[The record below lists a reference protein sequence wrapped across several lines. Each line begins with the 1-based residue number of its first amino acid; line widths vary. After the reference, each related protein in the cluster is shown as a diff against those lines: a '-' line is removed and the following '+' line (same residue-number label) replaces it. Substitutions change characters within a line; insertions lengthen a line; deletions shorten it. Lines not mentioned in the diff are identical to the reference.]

1 MAWGTGAKAD
11 RGHVR
16 QYTYGVWPR
25 LNETLLFTT
34 MSFAKYTGKT
44 QILEKHDDD
53 VVICGAYRSPVTRA
67 RKGGLAQC
75 TPEECLGVVF
85 KGLIA
90 KTGVDPKVI
99 EDVSVGNVLPPGGGA
114 TGARQAALWAGI
126 PNTAAVNTV
135 NRQCSSG
142 LASVTQIANE
152 IITGQIDV
160 GIGAG
165 VESMTLNY
173 GAGVM
178 PVKMSDEVMSNEEAA
193 DCMMPMGITSEN
205 VAKKYNV
212 TREKQDAFAA
222 ESYKRAHEAKAAG
235 KFKDEIIPI
244 KYVDDDG
251 NERVVSEDDGIRPGV
266 SKESLSKLKPAFAKD
281 GCTHA
286 GNASQVSDG
295 AAAVLLARR
304 SVAQK
309 LGLPVVAKFAGAVVV
324 GVPPNIMG
332 VGPAF
337 AIPKLLEKAQI
348 SKDDID
354 IYEINEAFAS
364 QALFSVEHVG
374 LPLSKVNPVGG
385 AIAMGH
391 PLGATGSRQIAT
403 ALSEA
408 KRTGAKLIVTS
419 MCIGTGMGMASLIVS
434 EQ

>member
-1 MAWGTGAKAD
+1 
-11 RGHVR
+11 
-16 QYTYGVWPR
+16 
-25 LNETLLFTT
+25 
-34 MSFAKYTGKT
+34 MSFATYTGKS
-44 QILEKHDDD
+44 QIIEKHNDD
-53 VVICGAYRSPVTRA
+53 VVICGAFRSPLTRA

-75 TPEECLGVVF
+75 TPEEMLGNVL

-90 KTGVDPKVI
+90 KTGVDPKLI

-152 IITGQIDV
+152 IITGQIDL

-165 VESMTLNY
+165 TESMTLNY

-178 PVKMSDEVMSNEEAA
+178 PVKMSDEIMSNEEAA
-193 DCMMPMGITSEN
+193 DCMLPMGITSEN

-222 ESYKRAHEAKAAG
+222 ESYKRAAAAKAAG

-244 KYVDDDG
+244 KYIDDDG
-251 NERVVSEDDGIRPGV
+251 NERYIAEDYGIRQGV
-266 SKESLSKLKPAFAKD
+266 TKDSLSKRKPAFEKD

-286 GNASQVSDG
+286 GNASQVTDG

-309 LGLPVVAKFAGAVVV
+309 LGLPIVGKFAGAVVV
-324 GVPPNIMG
+324 GVPPNLMG
-332 VGPAF
+332 IGPAF
-337 AIPKLLEKAQI
+337 AIPKLFEKAHLT
-348 SKDDID
+348 KDDVD

-374 LPLSKVNPVGG
+374 LPLAKVNPVGG

-403 ALSEA
+403 ALAEA

-419 MCIGTGMGMASLIVS
+419 MCIGTGMGMASLIVN

>member
-1 MAWGTGAKAD
+1 MVRGPGFWTAID
-11 RGHVR
+11 R
-16 QYTYGVWPR
+16 
-25 LNETLLFTT
+25 T
-34 MSFAKYTGKT
+34 MSFATYTGKS
-44 QILEKHDDD
+44 QIIEKHNDD
-53 VVICGAYRSPVTRA
+53 VVICGAYRSPLTRA

-75 TPEECLGVVF
+75 TPEEMLGNVL

-90 KTGVDPKVI
+90 KTGVDPKLI

-152 IITGQIDV
+152 IITGQIDL

-165 VESMTLNY
+165 TESMTLNY

-178 PVKMSDEVMSNEEAA
+178 PVKMSDEIMSNEEAA
-193 DCMMPMGITSEN
+193 DCMLPMGITSEN

-222 ESYKRAHEAKAAG
+222 ESYKRAAAAKAAG

-244 KYVDDDG
+244 KYIDDDG
-251 NERVVSEDDGIRPGV
+251 NERYIAEDDGIRQGV
-266 SKESLSKLKPAFAKD
+266 TKESLSKLKPAFEKD

-286 GNASQVSDG
+286 GNASQVTDG

-304 SVAQK
+304 NVAQK
-309 LGLPVVAKFAGAVVV
+309 LGLPIVGKFAGAVVV
-324 GVPPNIMG
+324 GVPPNLMG
-332 VGPAF
+332 IGPAF
-337 AIPKLLEKAQI
+337 AIPKLFEKAHI
-348 SKDDID
+348 TKDDVD

-374 LPLSKVNPVGG
+374 LPLAKVNPVGG

-403 ALSEA
+403 ALAEA

-419 MCIGTGMGMASLIVS
+419 MCIGTGMGMASLIVN

>member
-1 MAWGTGAKAD
+1 MV
-11 RGHVR
+11 RGPGFWTAID
-16 QYTYGVWPR
+16 Q
-25 LNETLLFTT
+25 T
-34 MSFAKYTGKT
+34 MSFATYTGKS
-44 QILEKHDDD
+44 QIIEKHNDD
-53 VVICGAYRSPVTRA
+53 VVICGAYRSPLTRA

-75 TPEECLGVVF
+75 TPEEMLGNVL

-90 KTGVDPKVI
+90 KTGVDPKLI

-152 IITGQIDV
+152 IITGQIDL

-165 VESMTLNY
+165 TESMTLNY

-178 PVKMSDEVMSNEEAA
+178 PVKMSDEILSNEEAA
-193 DCMMPMGITSEN
+193 DCMLPMGITSEN

-222 ESYKRAHEAKAAG
+222 ESYKRAAAAKAAG

-244 KYVDDDG
+244 KYIDDDG
-251 NERVVSEDDGIRPGV
+251 NERYIAEDDGIRQGV
-266 SKESLSKLKPAFAKD
+266 TKESLSKLKPAFEKD

-286 GNASQVSDG
+286 GNASQVTDG

-309 LGLPVVAKFAGAVVV
+309 LGLPIVGKFAGAVVV
-324 GVPPNIMG
+324 GVPPNLMG
-332 VGPAF
+332 IGPAF
-337 AIPKLLEKAQI
+337 AIPKLFEKAHI
-348 SKDDID
+348 TKDDVD

-374 LPLSKVNPVGG
+374 LPLAKVNPVGG

-403 ALSEA
+403 ALAEA

-419 MCIGTGMGMASLIVS
+419 MCIGTGMGMASLIVN

>member
-1 MAWGTGAKAD
+1 MGD
-11 RGHVR
+11 R
-16 QYTYGVWPR
+16 
-25 LNETLLFTT
+25 T
-34 MSFAKYTGKT
+34 MSFATYTGKS
-44 QILEKHDDD
+44 QIIEKHNDD
-53 VVICGAYRSPVTRA
+53 VVICGAYRSPLTRA

-75 TPEECLGVVF
+75 TPEEMLGNVL

-90 KTGVDPKVI
+90 KTGVDPKLI

-114 TGARQAALWAGI
+114 TGARQATLWAGI
-126 PNTAAVNTV
+126 PDTTAVNTI

-142 LASVTQIANE
+142 LAAVNQIANE
-152 IITGQIDV
+152 IIAKQIDL

-165 VESMTLNY
+165 TESMTLNY

-178 PVKMSDEVMSNEEAA
+178 PVKMSDEIMSNEEAT
-193 DCMMPMGITSEN
+193 DCMLPMGITSEN

-222 ESYKRAHEAKAAG
+222 ESYKRAAAAKAAG

-244 KYVDDDG
+244 KYIDDDG
-251 NERVVSEDDGIRPGV
+251 NERYIAEDDGIRQGV
-266 SKESLSKLKPAFAKD
+266 TKESLSKLKPAFEKD

-286 GNASQVSDG
+286 GNASQVTDG

-309 LGLPVVAKFAGAVVV
+309 LGLPIVGKFAGAVVV
-324 GVPPNIMG
+324 GVPPNLMG
-332 VGPAF
+332 IGPAF
-337 AIPKLLEKAQI
+337 AIPKLFEKAHI
-348 SKDDID
+348 TKDDVD

-374 LPLSKVNPVGG
+374 LPLAKVNPVGG

-403 ALSEA
+403 ALAEA

-419 MCIGTGMGMASLIVS
+419 MCIGTGMGMASLIVN

>member
-1 MAWGTGAKAD
+1 MVGFVVRGPGFWTAID
-11 RGHVR
+11 R
-16 QYTYGVWPR
+16 
-25 LNETLLFTT
+25 N
-34 MSFAKYTGKT
+34 MSFATYTGKS
-44 QILEKHDDD
+44 QIIEKHNDD
-53 VVICGAYRSPVTRA
+53 VVICGAYRSPLTRA

-75 TPEECLGVVF
+75 TPEEMLGNVL

-90 KTGVDPKVI
+90 KTGVDPKLI

-152 IITGQIDV
+152 IITGQIDL

-165 VESMTLNY
+165 TESMTLNY

-178 PVKMSDEVMSNEEAA
+178 PVKMSDEIMSNEEAA
-193 DCMMPMGITSEN
+193 DCMLPMGITSEN

-222 ESYKRAHEAKAAG
+222 ESYKRAAAAKAAG

-244 KYVDDDG
+244 KYIDDDG
-251 NERVVSEDDGIRPGV
+251 NERYIAEDDGIRQGV
-266 SKESLSKLKPAFAKD
+266 TKESLSKLKPAFEKD

-286 GNASQVSDG
+286 GNASQVTDG

-309 LGLPVVAKFAGAVVV
+309 LGLPIVGKFAGAVVV
-324 GVPPNIMG
+324 GVPPNLMG
-332 VGPAF
+332 IGPAF
-337 AIPKLLEKAQI
+337 AIPKLFEKAHI
-348 SKDDID
+348 TKDDVD

-374 LPLSKVNPVGG
+374 LPLAKVNPVGG

-403 ALSEA
+403 ALAEA

-419 MCIGTGMGMASLIVS
+419 MCIGTGMGMASLIVN

>member
-1 MAWGTGAKAD
+1 MVGFVV
-11 RGHVR
+11 RGPGFWTAID
-16 QYTYGVWPR
+16 Q
-25 LNETLLFTT
+25 T
-34 MSFAKYTGKT
+34 MSFATYTGKS
-44 QILEKHDDD
+44 QIIEKHNDD
-53 VVICGAYRSPVTRA
+53 VVICGAYRSPLTRA

-75 TPEECLGVVF
+75 TPEEMLGNVL

-90 KTGVDPKVI
+90 KTGVDPKLI

-152 IITGQIDV
+152 IITGQIDL

-165 VESMTLNY
+165 TESMTLNY

-178 PVKMSDEVMSNEEAA
+178 PVKMSDEIMSNEEAA
-193 DCMMPMGITSEN
+193 DCMLPMGITSEN

-222 ESYKRAHEAKAAG
+222 ESYKRAAAAKAAG

-244 KYVDDDG
+244 KYIDDDG
-251 NERVVSEDDGIRPGV
+251 NERYIAEDDGIRQGV
-266 SKESLSKLKPAFAKD
+266 TKESLSKLKPAFEKD

-286 GNASQVSDG
+286 GNASQVTDG

-309 LGLPVVAKFAGAVVV
+309 LGLPIVGKFAGAVVV
-324 GVPPNIMG
+324 GVPPNLMG
-332 VGPAF
+332 IGPAF
-337 AIPKLLEKAQI
+337 AIPKLFEKAHI
-348 SKDDID
+348 TKDDVD

-374 LPLSKVNPVGG
+374 LPLAKVNPVGG

-391 PLGATGSRQIAT
+391 PLGATGSGQIAT
-403 ALSEA
+403 ALAEA

-419 MCIGTGMGMASLIVS
+419 MCIGTGMGMASLIVN

>member
-1 MAWGTGAKAD
+1 
-11 RGHVR
+11 
-16 QYTYGVWPR
+16 
-25 LNETLLFTT
+25 
-34 MSFAKYTGKT
+34 MSFATYTGKS
-44 QILEKHDDD
+44 QIIEKHNDD
-53 VVICGAYRSPVTRA
+53 VVICGAYRSPLTRA
-67 RKGGLAQC
+67 RKGGRAQC
-75 TPEECLGVVF
+75 TPEEMLGNVL

-90 KTGVDPKVI
+90 KTGVDPKLI

-152 IITGQIDV
+152 IITGQIDL

-165 VESMTLNY
+165 TESMTLNY

-178 PVKMSDEVMSNEEAA
+178 PVKMSDEIMSNEEAA
-193 DCMMPMGITSEN
+193 DCMLPMGITSEN

-222 ESYKRAHEAKAAG
+222 ESYKRAAAAKAAG

-244 KYVDDDG
+244 KYIDDDG
-251 NERVVSEDDGIRPGV
+251 NERYIAEDDGIRQGV
-266 SKESLSKLKPAFAKD
+266 TKESLSKLKPAFEKD

-286 GNASQVSDG
+286 GNASQVTDG

-309 LGLPVVAKFAGAVVV
+309 LGLPIVGKFAGAVVV
-324 GVPPNIMG
+324 GVPPNLMG
-332 VGPAF
+332 IGPAF
-337 AIPKLLEKAQI
+337 AIPKLFEKAHI
-348 SKDDID
+348 TKDDVD

-374 LPLSKVNPVGG
+374 LPLAKVNPVGG

-403 ALSEA
+403 ALAEA

-419 MCIGTGMGMASLIVS
+419 MCIGTGMGMASLIVN

>member
-1 MAWGTGAKAD
+1 
-11 RGHVR
+11 
-16 QYTYGVWPR
+16 
-25 LNETLLFTT
+25 
-34 MSFAKYTGKT
+34 MSFATYTGKS
-44 QILEKHDDD
+44 QIIEKHNDD
-53 VVICGAYRSPVTRA
+53 VVICGAYRSPFTRA

-75 TPEECLGVVF
+75 TPEEMLGNVL

-90 KTGVDPKVI
+90 KTGVDPKLI

-152 IITGQIDV
+152 IITGQIDL

-165 VESMTLNY
+165 TESMTLNY

-178 PVKMSDEVMSNEEAA
+178 PVKMSDEIMSNEEAA
-193 DCMMPMGITSEN
+193 DCMLPMGITSEN

-222 ESYKRAHEAKAAG
+222 ESYKRAAAAKAAG

-244 KYVDDDG
+244 KYIDDDG
-251 NERVVSEDDGIRPGV
+251 NERYIAEDDGIRQGV
-266 SKESLSKLKPAFAKD
+266 TKESLSKLKPAFEKD

-286 GNASQVSDG
+286 GNASQVTDG
-295 AAAVLLARR
+295 AAAVLLARL

-309 LGLPVVAKFAGAVVV
+309 LGLPIVGKFAGAVVV
-324 GVPPNIMG
+324 GVPPNLMG
-332 VGPAF
+332 IGPAF
-337 AIPKLLEKAQI
+337 AIPKLFEKAHI
-348 SKDDID
+348 TKDDVD

-374 LPLSKVNPVGG
+374 LPLAKVNPVGG

-403 ALSEA
+403 ALAEA

-419 MCIGTGMGMASLIVS
+419 MCIGTGMGMASLIVN

>member
-1 MAWGTGAKAD
+1 MCSFRSPGFWTAID
-11 RGHVR
+11 
-16 QYTYGVWPR
+16 Q
-25 LNETLLFTT
+25 T
-34 MSFAKYTGKT
+34 MSFATYTGKS
-44 QILEKHDDD
+44 QIIETHNDD
-53 VVICGAYRSPVTRA
+53 VVICGAYRSPLTRA

-75 TPEECLGVVF
+75 TPEEMLGNVL

-90 KTGVDPKVI
+90 KTGVDPKLI

-152 IITGQIDV
+152 IITGQIDL

-165 VESMTLNY
+165 TESMTLNY

-178 PVKMSDEVMSNEEAA
+178 PVKMSDEIMSNEEAA
-193 DCMMPMGITSEN
+193 DCMLPMGITSEN

-222 ESYKRAHEAKAAG
+222 ESYKRAAAAKAAG

-244 KYVDDDG
+244 KYIDDDG
-251 NERVVSEDDGIRPGV
+251 NERYIAEDDGIRQGV
-266 SKESLSKLKPAFAKD
+266 TKESLSKLKPAFEKD

-286 GNASQVSDG
+286 GNASQVTDG

-309 LGLPVVAKFAGAVVV
+309 LGLPIVGKFAGAVVV
-324 GVPPNIMG
+324 GVPPNLMG
-332 VGPAF
+332 IGPAF
-337 AIPKLLEKAQI
+337 AIPKLFEKAHI
-348 SKDDID
+348 TKDDVD

-374 LPLSKVNPVGG
+374 LPLAKVNPVGG

-403 ALSEA
+403 ALAEA

-419 MCIGTGMGMASLIVS
+419 MCIGTGMGMASLIVN

>member
-1 MAWGTGAKAD
+1 
-11 RGHVR
+11 
-16 QYTYGVWPR
+16 
-25 LNETLLFTT
+25 
-34 MSFAKYTGKT
+34 MSFATYTGKT
-44 QILEKHDDD
+44 AILEKHADDA
-53 VVICGAYRSPVTRA
+53 VIVGAYRSPLTRA

-75 TPEECLGVVF
+75 TPEEALGNVF
-85 KGLIA
+85 RGLIS
-90 KTGVDPKVI
+90 KTGVDPKLI
-99 EDVSVGNVLPPGGGA
+99 DDVSVGNVLPPGGGA

-126 PNTAAVNTV
+126 PNSTAVNTV
-135 NRQCSSG
+135 NRQCSSS
-142 LASVTQIANE
+142 LASVNQIANE
-152 IITGQIDV
+152 IVTGQIDI

-165 VESMTLNY
+165 TESMTLNY

-178 PVKMSDEVMSNEEAA
+178 PVKMSDAIMDNEEAA
-193 DCMMPMGITSEN
+193 DCMLPMGITSEN
-205 VAKKYNV
+205 VAQKYNV

-222 ESYKRAHEAKAAG
+222 ESYKRAAAAKAAG
-235 KFKDEIIPI
+235 KFKDEIIPVT
-244 KYVDDDG
+244 YVDDDG
-251 NERVVSEDDGIRPGV
+251 NERTITEDDGIREGV
-266 SKESLSKLKPAFAKD
+266 TVESLSKLKPAFAKD

-309 LGLPVVAKFAGAVVV
+309 LGLPIVGKFAGAVAV

-332 VGPAF
+332 VGPAY
-337 AIPKLLEKAQI
+337 AIPKLLEKAKV

-364 QALFSVEHVG
+364 QALFSIEHVG
-374 LPLSKVNPVGG
+374 LPLAKVNPVGG

-391 PLGATGSRQIAT
+391 PLGATGARQIAT
-403 ALSEA
+403 ALAEA
-408 KRTGAKLIVTS
+408 KRSGAKLIVTS